1 MSRLFVPPADAF
13 SLTFT
18 PKPADIDANGH
29 VNNVVYLAWAQVL
42 AIAHWEAW
50 ASPEERAPWSW
61 VARRHEIDYR
71 RELLL
76 RESAVGYTWVGEL
89 KGPRFE
95 RYVRID
101 GPDGEM
107 CAQSR
112 TDWVLIDIAAKR
124 PARVAHWMVERFTPK
139 G

>member
-1 MSRLFVPPADAF
+1 MSRVFVPPSDAY
-13 SLTFT
+13 SLTILPT
-18 PKPADIDANGH
+18 ASDIDANGH
-29 VNNVVYLAWAQVL
+29 VNNVVYLSWVQDL

-50 ASPEERAPWSW
+50 ATPEQRAPWTW
-61 VARRHEIDYR
+61 VCRRHEVDYR

-76 RESAVGYTWVGEL
+76 GETATGYTWVGEL

-95 RYVRID
+95 RFARID

-107 CAQSR
+107 CAQTR

-124 PARVAHWMVERFTPK
+124 PARVEPWMVERFTPK

>member
-1 MSRLFVPPADAF
+1 M
-13 SLTFT
+13 TFT
-18 PKPADIDANGH
+18 PTAADIDANEH
-29 VNNVVYLAWAQVL
+29 VNNVVYLAWAQDL
-42 AIAHWEAW
+42 AITHWEARTT
-50 ASPEERAPWSW
+50 PEERAGWSW

-71 RELLL
+71 RELRLD
-76 RESAVGYTWVGEL
+76 EIATGYTWVGEL

-112 TDWVLIDIAAKR
+112 TDWVLIDIAARR
-124 PARVAHWMVERFTPK
+124 PARVLDWMVERFTAK
-139 G
+139 I

>member
-1 MSRLFVPPADAF
+1 VSRVFLPPADAF
-13 SLTFT
+13 TLGFT
-18 PKPADIDANGH
+18 AQPSDIDANGH
-29 VNNVVYLAWAQVL
+29 VNNVVYLAWAQNL
-42 AIAHWEAW
+42 AIAHWDAW
-50 ASPEERAPWSW
+50 ASEAERAPWSW

-71 RELLL
+71 RELLAG
-76 RESAVGYTWVGEL
+76 ETATGFTWVGDL

-101 GPDGEM
+101 GPDGEL

-124 PARVAHWMVERFTPK
+124 PARVPDWMVERFTPK

>member
-1 MSRLFVPPADAF
+1 MSRLFAPPADAF
-13 SLTFT
+13 SLDIQ
-18 PKPADIDANGH
+18 PRASDIDANGH
-29 VNNVVYLAWAQVL
+29 VNNVVYLSWIQNL
-42 AIAHWEAW
+42 AVAHWEAW
-50 ASPEERAPWSW
+50 ASAEERAPWTW
-61 VARRHEIDYR
+61 VCRRHEVDYR

-76 RESAVGYTWVGEL
+76 GETAKGYTWVGEL
-89 KGPRFE
+89 RGPRFE
-95 RYVRID
+95 RFARID

-124 PARVAHWMVERFTPK
+124 PARVPPWMVERFTPK